1 MKLLAVDTAA
11 HLCAA
16 CLYDSQT
23 RRVAGRA
30 VEDIGRGH
38 AERLIAVIEK
48 ALDQASLDYDSV
60 DRLCVCV
67 GPGSFTGIRVGVA
80 AMRGMA
86 LSLDLPLVGVAALE
100 ALAAEVGDERA
111 VLAVLDA
118 RRGEVYAQLFPS
130 GGTPSE
136 ARAMSPEEAMALAVD
151 NSAVLVGSGAEI
163 MAGQS
168 GFDMSGLTIAK
179 TVATPDIE
187 TIARLGAQ
195 RAPDAAPP
203 GPLYLRSP
211 DAKPQQ
217 GFAVARRMTGH
228 ET

>member
-1 MKLLAVDTAA
+1 MKLLAVDTTA

-16 CLYDSQT
+16 CIYDSQL

-30 VEDIGRGH
+30 IEDIGRGH

-48 ALDQASLDYDSV
+48 ALELSDLDYESV

-86 LSLDLPLVGVAALE
+86 LSLDIPLIGVTALE
-100 ALAAEVGDERA
+100 ALAADVESERA

-118 RRGEVYAQLFPS
+118 RRGEVYAQLFVS
-130 GGTPSE
+130 GNEPPE
-136 ARAMSPEEAMALAVD
+136 ARAMPPEEAMALAIE
-151 NSAVLVGSGAEI
+151 NRAVLAGSGAEI
-163 MAGQS
+163 IAGRP
-168 GFDMSGLTIAK
+168 GFDMSGLTIAQ
-179 TVATPDIE
+179 TSSTPDIE
-187 TIARLGAQ
+187 TIARLGAR
-195 RAPDAAPP
+195 RAPDATPP

-217 GFAVARRMTGH
+217 GFAVARR
-228 ET
+228 